1 YRVAKDSAVV
11 QALIKAAEAGKR
23 VEVFVEVKARFD
35 EENNLTW
42 AGRMEEAGVNVHYSM
57 PGLKVHA
64 KLALFARREEGGKG
78 SGLRHYGYF
87 GTGNF
92 NEKTA
97 RIYADHAL
105 LTADP
110 RLTTDARRVFAFL
123 TGEEEKPKF
132 EHLLV
137 APFTLRKGVGKLI
150 AREVAHAEAGRRGA
164 ICAKMNALEDEDVIE
179 KLYEA
184 DRAGVGV
191 RLMVRGIL

>member
-1 YRVAKDSAVV
+1 NLSDLWALPRPDDPALSYPPFPPLPHPELAAASSLFAAVAERDRLLHFPYQRYDPVVRLFEEAAADPAVEEVSCTPYRVATDSAVV
-11 QALIKAAEAGKR
+11 QQLIAAARAGKR

-42 AGRMEEAGVNVHYSM
+42 AGRMEAAGVRVHYSM

-64 KLALFARREEGGKG
+64 KLALFARREGDD
-78 SGLRHYGYF
+78 LRYYAYL

-110 RLTTDARRVFAFL
+110 RLTADVRRVFAFL
-123 TGEEEKPKF
+123 
-132 EHLLV
+132 
-137 APFTLRKGVGKLI
+137 
-150 AREVAHAEAGRRGA
+150 
-164 ICAKMNALEDEDVIE
+164 
-179 KLYEA
+179 
-184 DRAGVGV
+184 
-191 RLMVRGIL
+191 